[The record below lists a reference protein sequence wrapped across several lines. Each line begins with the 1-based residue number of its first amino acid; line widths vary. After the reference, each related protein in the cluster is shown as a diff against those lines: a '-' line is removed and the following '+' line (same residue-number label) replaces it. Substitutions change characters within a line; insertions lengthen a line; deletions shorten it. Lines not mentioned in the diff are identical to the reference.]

1 MENLVGSKVWVIEY
15 SDPGMFDENCNV
27 FSTRDK
33 ALTHLNAEFE
43 RFKDVWKNRTLIDK
57 DGFHDEPS
65 WYMWSFDCLYS
76 YEGQVEVHL
85 YCTEIL

>member
-1 MENLVGSKVWVIEY
+1 MDNLAGSKVWVIEY
-15 SDPGMFDENCNV
+15 SDFDMGTGI

-33 ALTHLNAEFE
+33 VLVHLDAEFE
-43 RFKDVWKNRTLIDK
+43 KRKGIWKNRELIDK

-65 WYMWSFDCLYS
+65 WYVWSFDCLYS
-76 YEGQVEVHL
+76 FEGQVEVHL